1 MNKWS
6 EGVDV
11 DRRSSPSKGVAF
23 RNVPAPPGSRQA
35 NPYTRFIP
43 REELGDFAAW
53 KPSTLRSS
61 DIQNPANTEAGAT
74 ATAHSAASPP
84 PTAAEWALRVDAARK
99 QGATEGYQNG
109 YRDGLVALES
119 FKQSVAS
126 QNAGQVNALLQ
137 SMDDAVS
144 VLQPALAQTVSSVAL
159 ALAEQVLRSELTL
172 RPEVVA
178 SVATQALQ
186 EVLLSARH
194 ITMYLHPQDLALVEQ
209 GAADT
214 LQTRGARLQAR
225 ASLARGDCVIESDLG
240 AIDARVATRWAQATA
255 SLLAAAQQGD
265 DTGPSDAN
273 PGGVDALAALAVPV
287 AAPQQP

>member
-23 RNVPAPPGSRQA
+23 RNVSAPPGSRQA

-61 DIQNPANTEAGAT
+61 DVQNPDNTEAGAVPP
-74 ATAHSAASPP
+74 APPP
-84 PTAAEWALRVDAARK
+84 PTATEWAQRVDAARK

-137 SMDDAVS
+137 GMDDAIS
-144 VLQPALAQTVSSVAL
+144 RLQPALAQTVSSVAL

-172 RPEVVA
+172 RPQAVA

-209 GAADT
+209 GAKDT

-240 AIDARVATRWAQATA
+240 RIDARVATRWAQATA
-255 SLLAAAQQGD
+255 SLLAAAQQD
-265 DTGPSDAN
+265 DHAGPSDTN
-273 PGGVDALAALAVPV
+273 HGRGDALAAAS

>member
-11 DRRSSPSKGVAF
+11 DRRSSPAKGVAF
-23 RNVPAPPGSRQA
+23 RNVSAPPGSRQA

-61 DIQNPANTEAGAT
+61 DTQNPTNSANGDDSAT
-74 ATAHSAASPP
+74 RAPPPAPPP
-84 PTAAEWALRVDAARK
+84 PTATEWAQRVDAARK

-126 QNAGQVNALLQ
+126 QNAAQVNALLQ
-137 SMDDAVS
+137 SMDDAIS
-144 VLQPALAQTVSSVAL
+144 ALQPALAQTVSSVAL
-159 ALAEQVLRSELTL
+159 ALAAQVLRSELRL
-172 RPEVVA
+172 RPEAVA
-178 SVATQALQ
+178 SVAAQALQ

-255 SLLAAAQQGD
+255 SLLAVAQQD
-265 DTGPSDAN
+265 DDAAPSDMN
-273 PGGVDALAALAVPV
+273 QGGVDALAAVV

>member
-1 MNKWS
+1 M
-6 EGVDV
+6 
-11 DRRSSPSKGVAF
+11 
-23 RNVPAPPGSRQA
+23 Q
-35 NPYTRFIP
+35 
-43 REELGDFAAW
+43 
-53 KPSTLRSS
+53 
-61 DIQNPANTEAGAT
+61 
-74 ATAHSAASPP
+74 
-84 PTAAEWALRVDAARK
+84 RVDAARK

-126 QNAGQVNALLQ
+126 QNAAQMNALLQ
-137 SMDDAVS
+137 SMDDAIS
-144 VLQPALAQTVSSVAL
+144 ALQPALAQTVSSVAL
-159 ALAEQVLRSELTL
+159 ALAAQVLRSELTL
-172 RPEVVA
+172 RPQAVA

-265 DTGPSDAN
+265 DTVPSDTN
-273 PGGVDALAALAVPV
+273 HGGGEAPAEPV